1 MKRIASRIASLLPTL
16 ALTLALATA
25 ASAAFASPGAH
36 GPNGEHLDGAAANG
50 PAAGSVPR
58 VETFSEAFELVGHLS
73 GGELSIMVDRYDTN
87 EPVLNGKLEVQYKNM
102 KAQARFHA
110 DIGDYAIDDQKL
122 LKALAA
128 PGKHALLFTF
138 AANDESDLLEGTLEV
153 QQQHGQQPAPA
164 GRRWW
169 WLLLLLLPLLAV
181 PAALR
186 ARAHRATRLEKQ

>member
-1 MKRIASRIASLLPTL
+1 MKRIASRIASLLLTLSL
-16 ALTLALATA
+16 ALTLT
-25 ASAAFASPGAH
+25 SAAFASPGAH

-73 GGELSIMVDRYDTN
+73 GGELSIMIDRYDTN
-87 EPVLNGKLEVQYKNM
+87 EPVLNGKLEVQYKDM

-128 PGKHALLFTF
+128 PGKHALLFTIV
-138 AANDESDLLEGTLEV
+138 ANDESDLLEGTLDV
-153 QQQHGQQPAPA
+153 PQQQQQGHQPASSPS
-164 GRRWW
+164 WW
-169 WLLLLLLPLLAV
+169 WLLLLLPLLAV

-186 ARAHRATRLEKQ
+186 ARARRATRLEKQ